1 MDARLTP
8 REDSRSVLL
17 GPAQDPPQSPSPGN
31 LQAARQDSKHR
42 TAQDAGGPPA
52 PPQRKPANK
61 TRRLMRRRVLH
72 VLLLSDL
79 DQVNASRVA
88 SVLCV
93 SPSTLRRRLRA
104 EGISYQ
110 QLLDQVRRYRCEKT
124 LAQRWLPGKCLAG
137 KLGFSQ
143 PNSFYRAFGR
153 WTGMTY
159 TQYKRRQRQGS
170 AGTAQRLY

>member
-8 REDSRSVLL
+8 REHSRQAPL
-17 GPAQDPPQSPSPGN
+17 GPAQDQPQSTTQP
-31 LQAARQDSKHR
+31 QAETGRFAQDSR
-42 TAQDAGGPPA
+42 DAA
-52 PPQRKPANK
+52 SAVAPQRRPVHK

-104 EGISYQ
+104 EGTSYQ

-159 TQYKRRQRQGS
+159 TQYKRQQRQGS
-170 AGTAQRLY
+170 AGAAQRLY